1 MKLFFPICSFL
12 FFGTAA
18 FGADNNLDAQIRYK
32 EQLVNELKEEIA
44 QIDSEMVRCQK
55 AKKGWVAATVVGGV
69 GVAATGTAAIV
80 QGVKINQQ
88 KKGKVEKTNET
99 KKDDESKTE

>member
-1 MKLFFPICSFL
+1 MIQLCTMRKIICIFFCIHVFC
-12 FFGTAA
+12 A
-18 FGADNNLDAQIRYK
+18 FGADVDITNEIQYK
-32 EQLVNELKEEIA
+32 EQLVRELKEEIA
-44 QIDSEMVRCQK
+44 QIDAEMVRCEK

-88 KKGKVEKTNET
+88 NKEKTEE
-99 KKDDESKTE
+99 KKPFFRD

>member
-1 MKLFFPICSFL
+1 MRKIICIFFCIHVFC
-12 FFGTAA
+12 A
-18 FGADNNLDAQIRYK
+18 FGADVDITNEIQYK
-32 EQLVNELKEEIA
+32 EQLVRELKEEIA
-44 QIDSEMVRCQK
+44 QIDAEMVRCEK

-88 KKGKVEKTNET
+88 NKEKTEE
-99 KKDDESKTE
+99 KK